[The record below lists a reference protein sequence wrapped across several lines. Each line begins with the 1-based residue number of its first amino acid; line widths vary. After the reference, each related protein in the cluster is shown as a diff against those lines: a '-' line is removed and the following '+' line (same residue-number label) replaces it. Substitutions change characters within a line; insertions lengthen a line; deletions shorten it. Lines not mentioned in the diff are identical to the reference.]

1 MRDTVNFIRQ
11 GIPSV
16 GLVHHHFEKLA
27 RMQSV
32 QLGMPDAPI
41 LIYPQDLPSVD
52 LPERVLEKAREVV
65 GRSADILRRGL
76 VGAARGAR

>member
-1 MRDTVNFIRQ
+1 VRDTVNFIRQ

-27 RMQSV
+27 KMQCV

-41 LIYPQDLPSVD
+41 LIYPQDLPSAD
-52 LPERVLEKAREVV
+52 PPELVLQKAHEVV
-65 GRSADILRRGL
+65 ARAAEMLLQGQADA
-76 VGAARGAR
+76 VKGAR